1 MAQLDPLLPFHVGP
15 SHEREALESD
25 LWLKASV
32 APWRTTADR
41 PLRKRISDRLP
52 PGRTMLLQGRRAQ
65 LLVGCARPPRR
76 PILCRRH
83 SERGFEQ
90 SAKMGGI
97 IVTPPIGNLGYGG
110 RGIRSVQFG
119 SATQET
125 SPPHPPRYSHAL
137 FAEQRI
143 KISNRDAII
152 FSNLLRR

>member
-1 MAQLDPLLPFHVGP
+1 MPLIGLSPNVPSAGLDPP
-15 SHEREALESD
+15 SE
-25 LWLKASV
+25 
-32 APWRTTADR
+32 
-41 PLRKRISDRLP
+41 KRIARVRISVKKMQKFSRASGSQRRSSARRRLTATEF
-52 PGRTMLLQGRRAQ
+52 RGRRAE
-65 LLVGCARPPRR
+65 LLVGCDQPPRR

-97 IVTPPIGNLGYGG
+97 IETPPIGNLGYGG
-110 RGIRSVQFG
+110 PCIRSVQFG
-119 SATQET
+119 SAAQET